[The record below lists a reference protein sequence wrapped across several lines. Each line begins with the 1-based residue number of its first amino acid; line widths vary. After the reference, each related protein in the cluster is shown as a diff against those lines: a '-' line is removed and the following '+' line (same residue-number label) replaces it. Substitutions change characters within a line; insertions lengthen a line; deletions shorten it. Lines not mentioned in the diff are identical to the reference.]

1 MSDLKRSPPTHI
13 ATTVITTTANSA
25 STKPLQILAA
35 VKPVYLTCGEDD
47 ITADENDTSVCAAQG
62 LLVVSFRIKS

>member
-35 VKPVYLTCGEDD
+35 VKPVYLTCGE
-47 ITADENDTSVCAAQG
+47 ADENDTSVCAAQG
-62 LLVVSFRIKS
+62 LLVVSLE